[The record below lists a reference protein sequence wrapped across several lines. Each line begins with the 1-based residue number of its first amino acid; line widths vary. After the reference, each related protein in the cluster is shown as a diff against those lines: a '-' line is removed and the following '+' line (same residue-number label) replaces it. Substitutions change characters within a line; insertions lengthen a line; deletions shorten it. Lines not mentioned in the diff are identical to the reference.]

1 MELLWL
7 VGEDADGD
15 IAAQLWLVG
24 ESLCSIG
31 NRIPE
36 TLLLRADSDCS
47 NTVQEGSSVQE
58 AGSLVQPSPWSVG
71 CMRGPCEEA
80 AGLFILYVCVYVC
93 M

>member
-31 NRIPE
+31 RNRIPE

-47 NTVQEGSSVQE
+47 NTVQEGSS
-58 AGSLVQPSPWSVG
+58 VQPSPWSVG